1 MAKLKAG
8 VIGLGMGWG
17 HLAGYMEHPDVEV
30 VAVADRIEAK
40 RENAKKEFNLPKV
53 YAEGIDMIR
62 NEKLDILSV
71 AVPNNQHR
79 ELTIAGLEAG
89 ANVLCEKPMA
99 IDPESLAAVLA
110 AAKRC
115 GSLFL
120 EGYMYRWHP
129 QTAKLLELLRRNAVG
144 EINLIESAMGF
155 AAKYN
160 PADRLFNPAL
170 GGGAVWDIGGY
181 PLSMAMLVAGAAL
194 GTDPAPPDCF
204 TCGGV
209 TAPGNIDLSSCA
221 IAVWKDRIVA
231 QLACSCGATLDP
243 ALRIHG
249 SAGRIVVPNPWVCN
263 RTEPENG
270 LIRIECESGVEEI
283 RVPADR
289 TSFGYEADG
298 FARLLASGAREAAAA
313 PFTNAESLSLNRLL
327 CRWRETVTAG

>member
-1 MAKLKAG
+1 
-8 VIGLGMGWG
+8 
-17 HLAGYMEHPDVEV
+17 
-30 VAVADRIEAK
+30 
-40 RENAKKEFNLPKV
+40 
-53 YAEGIDMIR
+53 
-62 NEKLDILSV
+62 
-71 AVPNNQHR
+71 
-79 ELTIAGLEAG
+79 
-89 ANVLCEKPMA
+89 
-99 IDPESLAAVLA
+99 
-110 AAKRC
+110 
-115 GSLFL
+115 
-120 EGYMYRWHP
+120 MYRWHP

-270 LIRIECESGVEEI
+270 LIRIERESGIEEI

>member
-1 MAKLKAG
+1 MINWGIVGTGRIAATFIRALYAG
-8 VIGLGMGWG
+8 QSGRPL
-17 HLAGYMEHPDVEV
+17 V
-30 VAVADRIEAK
+30 VAGRDPARTDRFAADNRVPESVVNPGAVFADPRIDA
-40 RENAKKEFNLPKV
+40 V
-53 YAEGIDMIR
+53 YIATPHITHAE
-62 NEKLDILSV
+62 LS
-71 AVPNNQHR
+71 
-79 ELTIAGLEAG
+79 IAALEAG
-89 ANVLCEKPMA
+89 KPVLCEKPMA

-270 LIRIECESGVEEI
+270 LIRIERESGVEEI
-283 RVPADR
+283 RIPADR

>member
-1 MAKLKAG
+1 
-8 VIGLGMGWG
+8 
-17 HLAGYMEHPDVEV
+17 
-30 VAVADRIEAK
+30 
-40 RENAKKEFNLPKV
+40 
-53 YAEGIDMIR
+53 
-62 NEKLDILSV
+62 
-71 AVPNNQHR
+71 
-79 ELTIAGLEAG
+79 
-89 ANVLCEKPMA
+89 
-99 IDPESLAAVLA
+99 
-110 AAKRC
+110 
-115 GSLFL
+115 
-120 EGYMYRWHP
+120 MYRWHP
-129 QTAKLLELLRRNAVG
+129 QTAKLLELLRRNVVG
-144 EINLIESAMGF
+144 EINLVESAMGF

-270 LIRIECESGVEEI
+270 LIRIERESGVEEI